1 MKKVLSEEQIQRIQT
16 EESIRLEIRKSLQEP
31 ESSGEAQKSKVWDFL
46 NSSFGLWL
54 LSTIFVTAM
63 GTVYTQWQAD
73 RKDRQH
79 KAEALQ
85 LQDAKAAELTWIE
98 SQRMRATF
106 KRAALE
112 VSQRYSNTLTRLYRL
127 NNRGAGTVQAATPE
141 EIRIAFAPLSETP
154 NSLKTSALYPEYSTF
169 NALALIAELQK
180 QTDKP
185 GDALL
190 LKRHLT
196 RTHKV
201 LNEVALLAVP
211 DDPKRLAISLVS
223 AMRSS
228 FWDNGFT
235 FTECEPQN
243 PFSC

>member
-1 MKKVLSEEQIQRIQT
+1 MEIVLSDEQIQRIRT
-16 EESIRLEIRKSLQEP
+16 EESLRLEIRKSLQDP
-31 ESSGEAQKSKVWDFL
+31 ESSSGAKKSKVWEFL

-54 LSTIFVTAM
+54 LSTIFVTAV
-63 GTVYTQWQAD
+63 GATYTQWQAE
-73 RKDRQH
+73 RKDRQQ

-85 LQDAKAAELTWIE
+85 IHDAKAAELAWLE
-98 SQRMRATF
+98 SQKTRATF

-127 NNRGAGTVQAATPE
+127 NKRGMGKGQAATPE
-141 EIRIAFAPLSETP
+141 EIRFAFAPLSETP
-154 NSLKTSALYPEYSTF
+154 NSLKTSSLYPEYSTF
-169 NALALIAELQK
+169 NTLALIAELQK
-180 QTDKP
+180 HTEKP

-196 RTHKV
+196 KTHKV
-201 LNEVALLAVP
+201 LNEVALLAVA

-235 FTECEPQN
+235 FTECEPQS